1 MAKKTGVGGMSIL
14 GVDGLRSGV
23 LAAMVLLS
31 MGPSAAV
38 MAQEPNP
45 HEHGTEHEHDNP
57 GEHGRKHEHEHDEEA
72 FALQEIIVTAEK
84 RAENLQST
92 PLAVTAIT
100 GEDLKRAGITDA
112 RGLPDV
118 VPVLQVGDFP
128 PATPFSIP
136 FITTTTTPHPSDS
149 PPAS

>member
-1 MAKKTGVGGMSIL
+1 MAKNGRRGMSIL

-31 MGPSAAV
+31 MGPTAYV
-38 MAQEPNP
+38 MAQESNL
-45 HEHGTEHEHDNP
+45 HEHGTEHEHDAP
-57 GEHGRKHEHEHDEEA
+57 GEHGRKHDHEHDEEA

-100 GEDLKRAGITDA
+100 GEDLQRAGITDA
-112 RGLPDV
+112 RGLTDV
-118 VPVLQVGDFP
+118 VPGLEVGDFG
-128 PATPFSIP
+128 
-136 FITTTTTPHPSDS
+136 
-149 PPAS
+149 